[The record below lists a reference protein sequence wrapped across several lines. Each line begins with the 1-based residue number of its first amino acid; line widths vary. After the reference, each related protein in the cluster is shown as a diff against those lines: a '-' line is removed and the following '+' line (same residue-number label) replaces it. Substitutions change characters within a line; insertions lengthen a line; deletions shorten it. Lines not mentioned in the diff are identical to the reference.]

1 MTTAETRDYA
11 ALDRMVEAHGEFP
24 FPQRDQLERIA
35 TKLRFLGIVAPT
47 EALCDEAQGG
57 LGYILDDI
65 ADEIEGVREDLQ
77 EECAAR
83 LAEVASEQEPQS

>member
-1 MTTAETRDYA
+1 MTENNAV
-11 ALDRMVEAHGEFP
+11 LDRAFEEMDKFP
-24 FPQRDQLERIA
+24 FPQRGQLERIA

-57 LGYILDDI
+57 LGYMLDDI
-65 ADEIEGVREDLQ
+65 AAEITDILEDVQ

-83 LAEVASEQEPQS
+83 LASKPEVQQ

>member
-11 ALDRMVEAHGEFP
+11 ALDRMVETHREFP

-65 ADEIEGVREDLQ
+65 ADEIEAIREDLQ

>member
-11 ALDRMVEAHGEFP
+11 ALDRAVEEIGKFP

-83 LAEVASEQEPQS
+83 LAEVANTPEPQS